1 MRLYFKPG
9 ELLLEDKDG
18 VFVLSMVGEIIGQ
31 FANAKLGSAAFKK
44 IRQRLE
50 TEMPPAKVSPEERQ
64 ESLRRFLADQ
74 LVEHNSFREAE
85 NKPASKKTRTFG

>member
-9 ELLLEDKDG
+9 ELLLEFKEDAY
-18 VFVLSMVGEIIGQ
+18 VLSMEGQEIRR
-31 FANAKLGSAAFKK
+31 FTTPKLGSAAFNK

-50 TEMPPAKVSPEERQ
+50 KELPPSTITPEQRQ

-74 LVEHNSFREAE
+74 LIEHNSFKAPD
-85 NKPASKKTRTFG
+85 NKSASKKTRTFG